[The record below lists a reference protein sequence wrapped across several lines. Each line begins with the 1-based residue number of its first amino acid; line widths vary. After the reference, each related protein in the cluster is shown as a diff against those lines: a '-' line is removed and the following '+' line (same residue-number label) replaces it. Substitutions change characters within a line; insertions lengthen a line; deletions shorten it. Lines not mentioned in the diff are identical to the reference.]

1 MGSLEQEQLLDS
13 PLHVDNSASAGLL
26 DKHNRELEHLSL
38 TNQPLKTVKFFC
50 LAVLKC
56 LHQFSV
62 NTMKCNCLVVILLA
76 SAGGS
81 LLFTRGRAYEETLQP
96 VQELLRY
103 LRFGLWWLV
112 LGVAS
117 SIGLGSGLHTFVLY
131 LGPHIAL
138 FTIKSVSCGRVDI
151 KSAPYDTIQLR
162 SGPSWLDKDC
172 SEFGPPLFSL
182 PGARVPLT
190 SILNQIQLEAILWG
204 IGTAL
209 GELPP
214 YFISRAASISG
225 REGEL
230 MEDLDSAS
238 KEDSGIISN
247 HLKQIKKWLLSNR
260 QYLNFFTILVLASVP
275 NPLFD
280 LAGIMCGQ
288 FGIPFW
294 KFFTA
299 TLIGK
304 AIIKTHIQ
312 TAFIISVCNNQ
323 LLDLIENQLV
333 RVLGLIPGVASFLPN
348 IISKLHTAREKYM
361 AASPPVSSVKAKKWD
376 LSLGSV
382 WNTVVWLMLLN
393 FSAKIVNTTA
403 KGYLREQQE
412 KELAALGNNRAR
424 E

>member
-62 NTMKCNCLVVILLA
+62 NTMKYNCLVVILLA

-103 LRFGLWWLV
+103 IRFGLWWLV

-225 REGEL
+225 REGVL

-348 IISKLHTAREKYM
+348 IISKLHIAREKYM

-412 KELAALGNNRAR
+412 KELAALENNRAR

>member
-1 MGSLEQEQLLDS
+1 MGSQL
-13 PLHVDNSASAGLL
+13 LHVDDNSAAGLL

-38 TNQPLKTVKFFC
+38 TNQPLKTVKFFS

-56 LHQFSV
+56 LQQFSV
-62 NTMKCNCLVVILLA
+62 NTIKCSCLVVIVLA
-76 SAGGS
+76 TAGGI
-81 LLFTRGRAYEETLQP
+81 LLLTRGRVYEVTLQP
-96 VQELLRY
+96 VLEILSY

-182 PGARVPLT
+182 PGDRVPLT
-190 SILNQIQLEAILWG
+190 SILNQVQLEAILWG

-214 YFISRAASISG
+214 YFISRAARISG
-225 REGEL
+225 SDCEL
-230 MEDLDSAS
+230 MEGLDSAS

-247 HLKQIKKWLLSNR
+247 HLRQIKKWLLSNG

-323 LLDLIENQLV
+323 LLDLIENQLF
-333 RVLGLIPGVASFLPN
+333 RVLGLIPGFASFLPS
-348 IISKLHTAREKYM
+348 IISKLQTAREKYM
-361 AASPPVSSVKAKKWD
+361 AASPPVSGVKAKKWD
-376 LSLGSV
+376 LSLVSV

-393 FSAKIVNTTA
+393 FSVTIVNTTA

-412 KELAALGNNRAR
+412 KELAALEENRAR

>member
-62 NTMKCNCLVVILLA
+62 NTMKYNCLVVILLA

-230 MEDLDSAS
+230 MEELDSAS

-348 IISKLHTAREKYM
+348 IISKLHIAREKYM

-412 KELAALGNNRAR
+412 KELAALENNRAR

>member
-1 MGSLEQEQLLDS
+1 MGSLEQDQLLDS
-13 PLHVDNSASAGLL
+13 PLNVDNSASAGLL

-62 NTMKCNCLVVILLA
+62 NTIKCSCLVVILLA

-81 LLFTRGRAYEETLQP
+81 LLFTRGRAYEEP

-172 SEFGPPLFSL
+172 SEFGPPLFSV

-238 KEDSGIISN
+238 KEDSGIINN

-323 LLDLIENQLV
+323 LMDFIENQLV

-348 IISKLHTAREKYM
+348 IISKLHIAREKYM
-361 AASPPVSSVKAKKWD
+361 AASPPVSSAKAKKWD

-412 KELAALGNNRAR
+412 KELAALENNRAR

>member
-1 MGSLEQEQLLDS
+1 MGSLEQDQLLDS
-13 PLHVDNSASAGLL
+13 PLNVDNSASGLL

-62 NTMKCNCLVVILLA
+62 NTIKCSCLVVILLA

-81 LLFTRGRAYEETLQP
+81 LLFTRGRAYEEP

-172 SEFGPPLFSL
+172 SEFGPPLFSV

-238 KEDSGIISN
+238 KEDSGIINN

-323 LLDLIENQLV
+323 LMDFIENQLV

-348 IISKLHTAREKYM
+348 IISKLHIAREKYM
-361 AASPPVSSVKAKKWD
+361 AASPPVSSAKAKKWD

-412 KELAALGNNRAR
+412 KELAALENNRAR

>member
-230 MEDLDSAS
+230 MEELDSAS

-348 IISKLHTAREKYM
+348 IISKLHIAREKYM

-412 KELAALGNNRAR
+412 KELAALENNRAR

>member
-1 MGSLEQEQLLDS
+1 MGSLEQEQFLDS
-13 PLHVDNSASAGLL
+13 PLNVDNSASGLL

-62 NTMKCNCLVVILLA
+62 NTIKCSCLVVILLA

-81 LLFTRGRAYEETLQP
+81 LLFTRGRAYEEP

-172 SEFGPPLFSL
+172 SEFGPPLFSV

-238 KEDSGIISN
+238 KEDSGIINN

-323 LLDLIENQLV
+323 LMDFIENQLV

-348 IISKLHTAREKYM
+348 IISKLHIAREKYM
-361 AASPPVSSVKAKKWD
+361 AASPPVSSAKAKKWD

-412 KELAALGNNRAR
+412 KELAALENNRAR

>member
-1 MGSLEQEQLLDS
+1 MGSTEQEQLLDS

-26 DKHNRELEHLSL
+26 DRHNRELEHLSL

-62 NTMKCNCLVVILLA
+62 NTIKCSCLVVILLA
-76 SAGGS
+76 TAGGS

-96 VQELLRY
+96 VQELLKY

-238 KEDSGIISN
+238 KEDTGIISN
-247 HLKQIKKWLLSNR
+247 HLKQIKKWLISNR

-348 IISKLHTAREKYM
+348 IISKLHIAREKYM
-361 AASPPVSSVKAKKWD
+361 AASAPVSSVKAKKWD

-412 KELAALGNNRAR
+412 KELAALENNHAR

>member
-1 MGSLEQEQLLDS
+1 MGSLEQEQFLDS
-13 PLHVDNSASAGLL
+13 PLNVDNSASGLL

-38 TNQPLKTVKFFC
+38 KNQPLKTVKFFC

-62 NTMKCNCLVVILLA
+62 NTIKCSCLVVILLA

-172 SEFGPPLFSL
+172 SEFGPPLFSV

-260 QYLNFFTILVLASVP
+260 QYLNFFTILILASVP

-348 IISKLHTAREKYM
+348 IISKLHIAREKYM
-361 AASPPVSSVKAKKWD
+361 AASPPVSSAKAKKWD

-412 KELAALGNNRAR
+412 KELAALEKNRAR

>member
-1 MGSLEQEQLLDS
+1 MGSLEQEQFLDS
-13 PLHVDNSASAGLL
+13 PLNVDNSASAGLL

-38 TNQPLKTVKFFC
+38 KNQPLKTVKFFC

-62 NTMKCNCLVVILLA
+62 NTIKCSCLVVILLA

-81 LLFTRGRAYEETLQP
+81 LLFTRGRAYEEP

-172 SEFGPPLFSL
+172 SEFGPPLFSV

-260 QYLNFFTILVLASVP
+260 QYLNFFTILILASVP

-348 IISKLHTAREKYM
+348 IISKLHIAREKYM
-361 AASPPVSSVKAKKWD
+361 AASPPVSSAKAKKWD

-412 KELAALGNNRAR
+412 KELAALEKNRAR

>member
-13 PLHVDNSASAGLL
+13 PLHVDNSASGLL

-62 NTMKCNCLVVILLA
+62 NTMKYNCLVVILLA

-230 MEDLDSAS
+230 MEELDSAS

-348 IISKLHTAREKYM
+348 IISKLHIAREKYM

-412 KELAALGNNRAR
+412 KELAALENNRAR

>member
-1 MGSLEQEQLLDS
+1 MGSVEQEQLLDS
-13 PLHVDNSASAGLL
+13 PLHVDNSASGLL
-26 DKHNRELEHLSL
+26 DRHNRELEHLSL

-62 NTMKCNCLVVILLA
+62 TIKCSCLVVILLA
-76 SAGGS
+76 TAGGS

-96 VQELLRY
+96 VQELLKY

-238 KEDSGIISN
+238 KEDTGIISN
-247 HLKQIKKWLLSNR
+247 HLKQIKKWLISNR

-323 LLDLIENQLV
+323 LLDMIENQLV

-348 IISKLHTAREKYM
+348 IISKLHIAREKYM
-361 AASPPVSSVKAKKWD
+361 AASAPVSSVKAKKWD

-412 KELAALGNNRAR
+412 KELAALENNRAR

>member
-1 MGSLEQEQLLDS
+1 MGSLEQDQVVDS
-13 PLHVDNSASAGLL
+13 QLHVDSSASGLL
-26 DKHNRELEHLSL
+26 NKHNRELEHLSL
-38 TNQPLKTVKFFC
+38 TNQPLKTVKFFV

-56 LHQFSV
+56 LQEFSV
-62 NTMKCNCLVVILLA
+62 NSIVKCSCLVVMLLA
-76 SAGGS
+76 AAGGI
-81 LLFTRGRAYEETLQP
+81 LFFRSGRAYEEP
-96 VQELLRY
+96 VQELLSY
-103 LRFGLWWLV
+103 LRFGLWWLA

-172 SEFGPPLFSL
+172 SEFGPPLFSS
-182 PGARVPLT
+182 GARVPLT
-190 SILNQIQLEAILWG
+190 SILNQVQLEAILWG

-214 YFISRAASISG
+214 YFISRAAHISG
-225 REGEL
+225 SEGEL
-230 MEDLDSAS
+230 MEDLDSGS

-247 HLKQIKKWLLSNR
+247 HLKQIKQWLLSNR

-294 KFFTA
+294 KFFIA

-333 RVLGLIPGVASFLPN
+333 RVLGLIPGVASLMPN
-348 IISKLHTAREKYM
+348 IISKLHVAREKYM
-361 AASPPVSSVKAKKWD
+361 AASPPVSNVKAKKWD
-376 LSLGSV
+376 FSLGSV

-403 KGYLREQQE
+403 KSYLREQQE
-412 KELAALGNNRAR
+412 KELAALENNHTRG
-424 E
+424 

>member
-1 MGSLEQEQLLDS
+1 MGSLEQEQFLDS
-13 PLHVDNSASAGLL
+13 PLNVDNSASAGLL

-62 NTMKCNCLVVILLA
+62 NTIKCSCLVVILLA

-81 LLFTRGRAYEETLQP
+81 LLFTRGRAYEEP

-172 SEFGPPLFSL
+172 SEFGPPLFSV

-238 KEDSGIISN
+238 KEDSGIINN

-323 LLDLIENQLV
+323 LMDFIENQLV

-348 IISKLHTAREKYM
+348 IISKLHIAREKYM
-361 AASPPVSSVKAKKWD
+361 AASPPVSSAKAKKWD

-412 KELAALGNNRAR
+412 KELAALENNRAR

>member
-13 PLHVDNSASAGLL
+13 PLHVDNSASGLL

>member
-13 PLHVDNSASAGLL
+13 PLHVDNSASGLL

-62 NTMKCNCLVVILLA
+62 NTMKYNCLVVILLA

>member
-412 KELAALGNNRAR
+412 KELAALENNRAR